1 MSIDGKLEDV
11 YYGKVKRKANKT
23 GNINLREKTNRV
35 LKRTPEVMTKITGY
49 SKGAGG
55 VKSNL
60 EYITRNGK
68 VELEDSRGGTY
79 LGKESVR
86 GFFKK
91 WDDFEG
97 AFENKKRTQN
107 NRDTMKL
114 VLSMPE
120 GTDPNNLKK
129 AAREFLKKEFFNHEY
144 AFALHTD
151 DKHPHVH
158 VAIKTL
164 GFDKTR
170 LRPYRKDIQHWRES
184 FAEKLRANGIEAEAT
199 PRVVRGVVK
208 KSESQIIRHIE
219 TQLKA
224 EEGNRKPRKSTV
236 KTSQKAEALAAV
248 TSGSKSEPLKP
259 WEKAIRKNQ
268 DEAKKA
274 WTEAAEELDKQGTP
288 EDKTLAS
295 RMRHYVNYG
304 MPKPETAADTL
315 KKQIKA
321 ERERGIER

>member
-1 MSIDGKLEDV
+1 MINDKLEKV
-11 YYGKVKRKANKT
+11 FYGKVKRKANKT
-23 GNINLREKTNRV
+23 ANIKTDLRSKASRV
-35 LKRTPEVMTKITGY
+35 LARKPEVMVKITGF
-49 SKGAGG
+49 SKSAGG

-68 VELEDSRGGTY
+68 VELEDSKGGIY
-79 LGKESVR
+79 SGKESVKE
-86 GFFKK
+86 FFNE
-91 WDDFEG
+91 WNDFDREG
-97 AFENKKRTQN
+97 RRQN
-107 NRDTMKL
+107 QRDTMKL

-120 GTDPNNLKK
+120 GTDPDKLKN
-129 AAREFLKKEFFNHEY
+129 AARQFLKESFGANHEY

-158 VAIKTL
+158 IAVKTL
-164 GFDKTR
+164 GFDERR
-170 LRPYRKDIQHWRES
+170 LNPRKADIQHWRES
-184 FAEKLRANGIEAEAT
+184 FAEKLRDNGIEAEAT

-224 EEGNRKPRKSTV
+224 EEGKRKPRKSTV
-236 KTSQKAEALAAV
+236 KESQRAQATAELK
-248 TSGSKSEPLKP
+248 TRTNELKP

-268 DEAKKA
+268 QEAKA
-274 WTEAAEELDKQGTP
+274 VWLEAAGELDNQGTP

-295 RMRHYVNYG
+295 RIRRYAEYG

-321 ERERGIER
+321 EREKGIER